1 MHLPSFSNGLRKDLA
16 ALAAGA
22 LFPFSLAPF
31 DYTSLA
37 LISLAVLFMAWEGA
51 GLSRATLRGFLF
63 GLGQFSVGLYWV
75 YVTLYNYA
83 ATTSVEA
90 FLITFAFI
98 CLLAGFPAL
107 AGLMGVFL
115 RPAMP
120 AIRLIV
126 VYPALWIFTEWL
138 RAWMEFPGCPWLQ
151 VGYSQL
157 QSIPG
162 AIAPVLGQYGVGLFA
177 VMTVGTVIYS
187 ARSDCPHRKIAL
199 AGLSVA
205 WCLTAF
211 FQGHHW
217 TEPVGQ
223 PVKVSL
229 LQGNIPQE
237 LKWLSSTTRQTL
249 RWYIDHTVDHWDS
262 DLIVW
267 PETAVPVHYHNLKSL
282 FDELGEEAVQ
292 EKASVLIGVPIYD
305 QETQKKFNGAV
316 AIGLGQGRYLK
327 RHLLPFGEYIPFPGV
342 AGYVAQFMEI
352 THSDFSPGDMHQSPV
367 YVAGLPVGVSICYED
382 VFGQEIL
389 SALPDALFLVNLTND
404 GWFGH
409 TIALDQ
415 NLQMARMRSLET
427 GRYMIRATNTGLTAI
442 ISAGGEIVSMAPR
455 LEAAVLT
462 GTVQPMQ
469 GITPYALVGDSVV
482 LVLIGLALSLAFA
495 LPRRGTSTAQ
505 SDPNL
510 LD

>member
-1 MHLPSFSNGLRKDLA
+1 MHVSSFGNGLRKDLA
-16 ALAAGA
+16 ALAAGV

-31 DYTSLA
+31 EYATLA
-37 LISLAVLFMAWEGA
+37 FVSLAVLFMAWDGA
-51 GLSRATLRGFLF
+51 GLFRAALRGFLF
-63 GLGQFSVGLYWV
+63 GLGQFSIGLYWV
-75 YVTLYNYA
+75 YVTLHDYA
-83 ATTSVEA
+83 GTTDLA
-90 FLITFAFI
+90 ALLITASFVCF
-98 CLLAGFPAL
+98 LAGFPAL
-107 AGLMGVFL
+107 VGLIGVFV
-115 RPAMP
+115 RPATP
-120 AIRLIV
+120 AIRLIL
-126 VYPALWIFTEWL
+126 VYPALWIFLEWL

-162 AIAPVLGQYGVGLFA
+162 AIAPVMGQYGVGLFA
-177 VMTVGTVIYS
+177 VMTVGTVVYI
-187 ARSDCPHRKIAL
+187 ARSGCPHRKAAL
-199 AGLSVA
+199 AGLSVV
-205 WCLTAF
+205 WCLTALL
-211 FQGHHW
+211 QGYQW

-223 PVKVSL
+223 SVKVSL

-237 LKWLSSTTRQTL
+237 LKWLPSTTRQTL

-267 PETAVPVHYHNLKSL
+267 PETAVPVHYHNLKAL
-282 FDELGEEAVQ
+282 FDELGQEATEEKTA
-292 EKASVLIGVPIYD
+292 VLIGVPIYD
-305 QETQKKFNGAV
+305 QEAQKKFNGVV

-327 RHLLPFGEYIPFPGV
+327 RHLLPFGEYIPFPRV
-342 AGYVAQFMEI
+342 AGYVAQFMDFAY
-352 THSDFSPGDMHQSPV
+352 SDFSPGSMQQSPV
-367 YVAGLPVGVSICYED
+367 YVAGMPVGVSICYED

-389 SALPDALFLVNLTND
+389 STLPDALFLVNVTND

-409 TIALDQ
+409 SIALDQ

-469 GITPYALVGDSVV
+469 GVTPYVLVGDSMV
-482 LVLIGLALSLAFA
+482 LVLIGLALSITFA
-495 LPRRGTSTAQ
+495 LPRVEQRAG
-505 SDPNL
+505 
-510 LD
+510 